1 MIASLLDYARCFSQA
16 LGDPAQRALL
26 RAHRERPVVVAGDR
40 TAALRLAVQ
49 WLFRAQDRPGD
60 GGFASYHL
68 RTGWS
73 TSYPETSGYIIPSLL
88 VVADHLAW
96 PEARE
101 RALRAAEWLL
111 CIELPDGGWQGGRI
125 GEDRPFVVF
134 NTAQVIRGLLATYH
148 LTQDQRHLDA
158 CVRAGDRILVSQSR
172 DGAWRNNN
180 HLTAARVY
188 DSYVSAPLLALHRA
202 TGDDRYQRAAMLNL
216 EWVLA
221 QQWANG
227 WFNNCDNTR
236 KHNDRPITHTIGYT
250 IDGLIECSAHVRHDV
265 LIGRAARAA
274 DALLE
279 RFLAD
284 GWLHGRY
291 EERWNGSEHLIT
303 TGCAQLAITWGW
315 LHRILGEERY
325 QQGMDRMLDLLIAI
339 QQRGLAGPADT
350 HGALPGSYP
359 IWGRYE
365 KFAFPNWGVKFF
377 VDALLCAAGRSPA
390 Q

>member
-1 MIASLLDYARCFSQA
+1 
-16 LGDPAQRALL
+16 
-26 RAHRERPVVVAGDR
+26 
-40 TAALRLAVQ
+40 
-49 WLFRAQDRPGD
+49 
-60 GGFASYHL
+60 
-68 RTGWS
+68 
-73 TSYPETSGYIIPSLL
+73 
-88 VVADHLAW
+88 
-96 PEARE
+96 
-101 RALRAAEWLL
+101 
-111 CIELPDGGWQGGRI
+111 
-125 GEDRPFVVF
+125 
-134 NTAQVIRGLLATYH
+134 
-148 LTQDQRHLDA
+148 
-158 CVRAGDRILVSQSR
+158 
-172 DGAWRNNN
+172 
-180 HLTAARVY
+180 
-188 DSYVSAPLLALHRA
+188 
-202 TGDDRYQRAAMLNL
+202 MLNL

-325 QQGMDRMLDLLIAI
+325 RQGMDRMLDLLIAI